1 MGDNRDF
8 DYGRCATLASA
19 LTEDLRVTLDERR
32 GIHKTNLYDYLS
44 DGSAREH
51 MSDYGSD
58 AESDWMEVTVE
69 IIQIRIPV
77 DRQDHPRFRKPLVP
91 RSNTMYGRRE
101 SVYQQERSNSSRKRR
116 IYWPCGAC
124 GAMRHEA
131 HFCRRRRKLRIQVH
145 AVGQCELFA
154 RFENLAKF
162 VKAMVDKSAKPED
175 LHDIYLSSH

>member
-58 AESDWMEVTVE
+58 AESDWMEAGGEVSQ
-69 IIQIRIPV
+69 IQNLV
-77 DRQDHPRFRKPLVP
+77 GSQDHPRSHVPLV
-91 RSNTMYGRRE
+91 
-101 SVYQQERSNSSRKRR
+101 K
-116 IYWPCGAC
+116 
-124 GAMRHEA
+124 
-131 HFCRRRRKLRIQVH
+131 K
-145 AVGQCELFA
+145 VGQD
-154 RFENLAKF
+154 
-162 VKAMVDKSAKPED
+162 V
-175 LHDIYLSSH
+175 